1 MKKVGELQ
9 IGEHVYLYSI
19 SFVYINN
26 VLAKEDENIF
36 KNNEIERIITDIK
49 DDIIFLKGK
58 YMTHRFNI
66 TNKKYN
72 FFVCQE
78 TEDFQNCSIMVLST
92 KKLKHLTSEEKEEV
106 IVEFNNLWSNIV
118 KIMFK
123 KTIKEAIQQNVEYYQ
138 GPIKENI
145 KTIEV
150 EKIKY
155 NTEYLI
161 NRYSNYD

>member
-1 MKKVGELQ
+1 
-9 IGEHVYLYSI
+9 
-19 SFVYINN
+19 
-26 VLAKEDENIF
+26 
-36 KNNEIERIITDIK
+36 
-49 DDIIFLKGK
+49 
-58 YMTHRFNI
+58 
-66 TNKKYN
+66 
-72 FFVCQE
+72 
-78 TEDFQNCSIMVLST
+78 MVLST
-92 KKLKHLTSEEKEEV
+92 KKLKHLTSKEKEEV

-118 KIMFK
+118 KIMFE

-145 KTIEV
+145 KTVEV

>member
-9 IGEHVYLYSI
+9 IGEHVYLYNFSL
-19 SFVYINN
+19 VYICDI
-26 VLAKEDENIF
+26 LAKKDNNIF
-36 KNNEIERIITDIK
+36 NNIEKERIITDIK
-49 DDIIFLKGK
+49 NNVIYIKGK

-72 FFVCQE
+72 FCVCQE
-78 TEDFQNCSIMVLST
+78 TEDFQDTGIMVIST
-92 KKLKHLTSEEKEEV
+92 KKLNHLTSKEKEEV
-106 IVEFNNLWSNIV
+106 IVEFNNLWGNIA
-118 KIMFK
+118 KIMFE

-150 EKIKY
+150 EKVKY